1 MRRQIREG
9 LLAKKRAHG
18 AGRKPSGEFKGKSAM
33 LTTRITPETRAAMER
48 AAQKSGRS
56 LSQEVERRLNDSV
69 RYERNRRSDVRTLAE
84 LVAIIAEKVE
94 IATGKNWLQDAF
106 TGEALRHGIEVL
118 VRHFA
123 PHGAQVI
130 PPNVEEAAARVL
142 AEASEKDRSP
152 SRVGEIEALKV
163 ITIIEHFGGRNTR
176 TMVMSEELLRYLQIL
191 RELGSGAE
199 RTQAALQEAQAAL
212 QEKNR
217 RR

>member
-1 MRRQIREG
+1 M
-9 LLAKKRAHG
+9 AKKKKKRAPG
-18 AGRKPSGEFKGKSAM
+18 AGRKPRGEFKGKSAT

-69 RYERNRRSDVRTLAE
+69 LNDRNRRSDVRA
-84 LVAIIAEKVE
+84 LVEAIAIVTEKVE

-123 PHGAQVI
+123 PHGARVI
-130 PPNVEEAAARVL
+130 PPNVEETAARVL
-142 AEASEKDRSP
+142 AEASERDRSP
-152 SRVGEIEALKV
+152 SRVGEIEAFKV
-163 ITIIEHFGGRNTR
+163 ITMIEHFCGWDQLQRV
-176 TMVMSEELLRYLQIL
+176 VMSDELYRYLRIL
-191 RELGSGAE
+191 RDLGSGAE

-212 QEKNR
+212 QEKER
-217 RR
+217 HR